1 MLQGL
6 GMQITTVTREKT
18 YKDLQE
24 TGVIS
29 EKFLTLKFVYRQRW
43 NDKFSFWLFY
53 KAVDLCT
60 WLMLLCAKLN
70 V

>member
-43 NDKFSFWLFY
+43 NDKFSF
-53 KAVDLCT
+53 
-60 WLMLLCAKLN
+60 
-70 V
+70 